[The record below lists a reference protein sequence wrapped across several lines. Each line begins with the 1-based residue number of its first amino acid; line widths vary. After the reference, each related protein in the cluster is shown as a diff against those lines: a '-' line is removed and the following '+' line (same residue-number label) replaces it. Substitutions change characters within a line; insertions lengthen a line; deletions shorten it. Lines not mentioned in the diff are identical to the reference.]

1 MHWEQFL
8 TYYHALRA
16 FLFYYLVYW
25 GTLLTHHQ
33 ALRTIL
39 KGTQAWNNF
48 DFFYLNQILIQCM
61 PLVNFRKISL
71 LILRFSPEFRSSN
84 IFSVTGAYAEPNFF
98 GEISKKFFF
107 KKFTLVLLD
116 GFLHGFSKLRFFIV
130 QICILIGDF
139 GVIFEN
145 YSMRMLS
152 IHGNDFIAH
161 WAYEEMILSHI
172 EHTRNEFSCMLS
184 QR

>member
-1 MHWEQFL
+1 MKRLGLWITIMLSPWRVLFL
-8 TYYHALRA
+8 S
-16 FLFYYLVYW
+16 FVDNV
-25 GTLLTHHQ
+25 
-33 ALRTIL
+33 

-48 DFFYLNQILIQCM
+48 DFFFYLNQIIKSLDA
-61 PLVNFRKISL
+61 LGKFSKKISL

-84 IFSVTGAYAEPNFF
+84 IFSRRLSIRGTKFF
-98 GEISKKFFF
+98 GEIPKKIFFF

-116 GFLHGFSKLRFFIV
+116 GFIDVLSKFWFFIV
-130 QICILIGDF
+130 EICILIGYF

-152 IHGNDFIAH
+152 IRENDLLAH
-161 WAYEEMILSHI
+161 WAYEETILSHT
-172 EHTRNEFSCMLS
+172 EHTRNEFSRMLS